1 MIKEKLRDYRFIEP
15 PEEPNKSY
23 FECANAMYPIDAD
36 SEEIFRFFR
45 QNYILPHSNRLEA
58 LKHRHRYVIGFQR
71 CSGTKI
77 EQKKCKEL
85 PVAMAREFVE
95 LCRAQDI
102 AVVNLE
108 PADEHKY
115 LYDNDISGLK
125 LSELYP
131 VMTELDAVVGVDS
144 CFGHAAALLNVPSVT
159 VFVTTYL
166 RFRYIQKFFMPLSRN
181 YSLYPVDYTTVH
193 CEKIFQI
200 LMDVLTGRLQL
211 SEEFIPMS
219 QRREYQHYEYV

>member
-1 MIKEKLRDYRFIEP
+1 
-15 PEEPNKSY
+15 
-23 FECANAMYPIDAD
+23 
-36 SEEIFRFFR
+36 
-45 QNYILPHSNRLEA
+45 
-58 LKHRHRYVIGFQR
+58 
-71 CSGTKI
+71 
-77 EQKKCKEL
+77 
-85 PVAMAREFVE
+85 
-95 LCRAQDI
+95 
-102 AVVNLE
+102 
-108 PADEHKY
+108 
-115 LYDNDISGLK
+115 
-125 LSELYP
+125 
-131 VMTELDAVVGVDS
+131 MTELDAVVGVDS